1 MKLSIF
7 LLFCLLLTPHL
18 LHSNNSDDETDDFN
32 TFQPRNVGTS
42 ETGTTGH
49 VGTGTGSIPS
59 NTEGYTQEG
68 NPSGLETF
76 QILSNLNQDLGNHPF
91 LFSPQHQQMNAEQGL
106 MENQGSESYSAKC
119 EWDGCGSVFSI
130 KDAFVE
136 HVKEH
141 TKDQKGFHR
150 NCFWSG
156 CNGKSIFS
164 TNFAKHIRTHTGVKP
179 YVCKYVDQDGVSCN
193 KEYKRQE
200 TLKVHQRN
208 HTGEKIKY
216 KCAHCPQTF
225 TSQRGK
231 YYHEKRK
238 HAACSNADNEAVV
251 RTFFLL

>member
-106 MENQGSESYSAKC
+106 MENQGLIEI
-119 EWDGCGSVFSI
+119 GNLF
-130 KDAFVE
+130 
-136 HVKEH
+136 
-141 TKDQKGFHR
+141 
-150 NCFWSG
+150 
-156 CNGKSIFS
+156 
-164 TNFAKHIRTHTGVKP
+164 
-179 YVCKYVDQDGVSCN
+179 
-193 KEYKRQE
+193 
-200 TLKVHQRN
+200 
-208 HTGEKIKY
+208 
-216 KCAHCPQTF
+216 
-225 TSQRGK
+225 
-231 YYHEKRK
+231 
-238 HAACSNADNEAVV
+238 
-251 RTFFLL
+251 